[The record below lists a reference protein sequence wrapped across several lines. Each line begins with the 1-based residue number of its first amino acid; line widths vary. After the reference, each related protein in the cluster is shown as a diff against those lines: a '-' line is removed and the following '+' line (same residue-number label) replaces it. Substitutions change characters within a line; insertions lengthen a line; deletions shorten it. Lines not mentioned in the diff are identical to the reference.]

1 MLSTLI
7 RIAGAS
13 TARTSR
19 CLNSHHLTTARRF
32 FTSTPSSSPTLLLT
46 PRTPLSPTPLTH
58 TFRTTG
64 QKAYLT
70 TTPSHLRQ
78 YEKHHDHINVKKP
91 TSTTSSNNAA
101 ETHAGKAASIVDQD
115 LDDPYVQQTIDSLD
129 LDTAAELKSR
139 HSSHDTAALLNKDG
153 LGLLQDDVIVTS
165 STTTTTTTTSVLL
178 EDKQRSED
186 EFSWFVDKTYS
197 TTTSNSEDGDDKVS
211 SQDFVPLW
219 KRNARGKHQKHS
231 KHHHSKPTST
241 SPNKNDIDDLKDA
254 PVAIRGLVRM
264 LEHERARNVTVMDMR
279 QKCDWTDWMVI
290 AEGLSERH
298 VGNVADQVYT
308 ALKKMQPKASPP
320 LMEGRSTPDWVVI
333 DTGSIILHFM
343 THETR
348 KERNLEGLWGA
359 VKDPLKLKDAE
370 EISWEDVQK
379 KLTESWMEDPGR
391 SKGAEHGSK
400 RGRRGEEDLSLDEVV
415 KG

>member
-1 MLSTLI
+1 MLSILI
-7 RIAGAS
+7 RNAGAS
-13 TARTSR
+13 TARTLR
-19 CLNSHHLTTARRF
+19 CLNSHHLTTTRRF
-32 FTSTPSSSPTLLLT
+32 LASTPSSSPTLFLT

-58 TFRTTG
+58 TFRTPG

-78 YEKHHDHINVKKP
+78 YEKHHDHINIKKP
-91 TSTTSSNNAA
+91 TSTTSSNNTA
-101 ETHAGKAASIVDQD
+101 ETHRGKAASIVDQN
-115 LDDPYVQQTIDSLD
+115 LDDPHVQQTIDSLD

-153 LGLLQDDVIVTS
+153 LGLQQDDVIVTS
-165 STTTTTTTTSVLL
+165 TTTATITATSVLL
-178 EDKQRSED
+178 EDKQRSEE

-197 TTTSNSEDGDDKVS
+197 TTTSNSEDSDDKVS

-231 KHHHSKPTST
+231 KHHPSKPAST

-308 ALKKMQPKASPP
+308 ALKKMQPKTSPP